1 MAVPGGLEPPT
12 FGLGNRCSVLLSYG
26 TSRVITSISTRRV
39 HRSPFDRRAWRAAVL
54 ACLAAPIVAP
64 VASQDAKGAP
74 RRAPIAACAA
84 SPSEDDV
91 IEAVSPEGA
100 IKLASGRLAKL
111 EGIRLPEGEHRDQ
124 AHAALRLYAGRT
136 VTVAAKH
143 SGADRWGR
151 ISASI
156 ALAGKPVR
164 LDLAQSL
171 VERGLAV
178 ADAGQADAVCTPE
191 LLAIESTAR
200 EQGLGVWATDGYKPT
215 SADDVGLRTLAG
227 RFVLVEGRIR
237 SIGERQ
243 QRTYLNFGSDWANDF
258 TIIIPKR
265 TWAIMRDR
273 GLSARAL
280 NGRRVRGRGVI
291 EIWRGPTMEIS
302 AAEMLEILD
311 PDRTRR

>member
-1 MAVPGGLEPPT
+1 
-12 FGLGNRCSVLLSYG
+12 
-26 TSRVITSISTRRV
+26 
-39 HRSPFDRRAWRAAVL
+39 
-54 ACLAAPIVAP
+54 
-64 VASQDAKGAP
+64 
-74 RRAPIAACAA
+74 
-84 SPSEDDV
+84 
-91 IEAVSPEGA
+91 
-100 IKLASGRLAKL
+100 
-111 EGIRLPEGEHRDQ
+111 
-124 AHAALRLYAGRT
+124 
-136 VTVAAKH
+136 VAAKH

-178 ADAGQADAVCTPE
+178 ADAGEADAVCAPE

-227 RFVLVEGRIR
+227 RFVLIEGRIR

-280 NGRRVRGRGVI
+280 NGRRVRGRGII